1 MEEDEF
7 SDAYSGN
14 FPAADANAGLNPSQ
28 DKDFKEVSLSSET
41 STSREIKRGADP
53 PKKKKGMKNSMQ
65 TLKTA
70 MLVSAVVVAV
80 AGIAIVITKKLK
92 EK

>member
-41 STSREIKRGADP
+41 STSREIK
-53 PKKKKGMKNSMQ
+53 